1 MSPRKKCRKCG
12 EVHERCTAHRKRTGQ
27 PCQARPEEGSTVC
40 RIHGGAARQVKR
52 AAAERRAE
60 AATVATL
67 ESLGTAAPVGNPL
80 EHLLRLAGE
89 VEQWLAVTR
98 ARMTE
103 TQHLIMI
110 GEGGEDARAIVKL
123 YERALDKAA
132 GVLTAIAKLDI
143 EARLTAIA
151 ERDLARVEAA
161 YAEVWA
167 AGRDGLPLD
176 DARRRA
182 ARHLR
187 AAS

>member
-1 MSPRKKCRKCG
+1 MGARKPCKRCG
-12 EVHERCTAHRKRTGQ
+12 NIHERCSAHNSRGK
-27 PCQARPEEGSTVC
+27 PCGRPPRAGAKVC
-40 RIHGGAARQVKR
+40 PSHGGAAPQVKR

-60 AATVATL
+60 QQAAATL
-67 ESLGTAAPVGNPL
+67 GSLGAAAPVGNPL

-98 ARMTE
+98 HRMTE
-103 TQHLIMI
+103 TEHLILI
-110 GEGGEDARAIVKL
+110 GDGGEDARAIVKL

-161 YAEVWA
+161 YGEVWR
-167 AGRDGLPLD
+167 AGRDGATLD
-176 DARRRA
+176 EARARA

-187 AAS
+187 AVS